1 MMIKLIKAAIVAIGI
16 FGFFLM
22 LGAVGSDCDGKCME
36 NAMSLLNT
44 LLYSLLGVAIM
55 VGALIGFNY
64 MSNFE

>member
-1 MMIKLIKAAIVAIGI
+1 MMIKLIKASILAIGI

-22 LGAVGSDCDGKCME
+22 LGAVGSDCAGKCME
-36 NAMSLLNT
+36 NAMSLLDT

>member
-1 MMIKLIKAAIVAIGI
+1 MMIKLIKAAIVATGI

-36 NAMSLLNT
+36 NAMSLLDT
-44 LLYSLLGVAIM
+44 LLYSLLVVAMM